1 MATCGGTDALAMRL
15 ILSYDGQ
22 NDDTYAR
29 TMLEFLRCPERCCS
43 VITSMLPVLV
53 SLLEE
58 CRPEWRDEM
67 IDELAQVLD
76 RQSEITFNISREAS
90 DD

>member
-1 MATCGGTDALAMRL
+1 
-15 ILSYDGQ
+15 
-22 NDDTYAR
+22 
-29 TMLEFLRCPERCCS
+29 
-43 VITSMLPVLV
+43 MLPVLV

-76 RQSEITFNISREAS
+76 RQSEITFNISRVMTERLEPTPTREVVAELAS
-90 DD
+90 ENRPTAACDHRSHWSPRS

>member
-1 MATCGGTDALAMRL
+1 
-15 ILSYDGQ
+15 
-22 NDDTYAR
+22 
-29 TMLEFLRCPERCCS
+29 
-43 VITSMLPVLV
+43 MLPVLV

-90 DD
+90 DDGTRRADPDPRSGGRTRQRKPPNCCLRSLQPLVASVIVI

>member
-1 MATCGGTDALAMRL
+1 
-15 ILSYDGQ
+15 
-22 NDDTYAR
+22 
-29 TMLEFLRCPERCCS
+29 
-43 VITSMLPVLV
+43 MLPVLV
-53 SLLEE
+53 SPLEE
-58 CRPEWRDEM
+58 CRPEWRDQM